1 MGSTLNKYSIS
12 HPKRKTEKA
21 TTTMARVSPKLRRV
35 RLGSKRRGNNPR
47 MLSVAK
53 PNTKAQRMGERVFF
67 FSEYWRKK
75 AMAGCRC
82 GKEVARGPRTGVV
95 AEVKSRSI

>member
-21 TTTMARVSPKLRRV
+21 TTTMARVSPKLRRG
-35 RLGSKRRGNNPR
+35 RLGSKRRGTNTK

-53 PNTKAQRMGERVFF
+53 PETQAQRMGERVFF
-67 FSEYWRKK
+67 FFQYWRNT
-75 AMAGCRC
+75 AMAGCRVE
-82 GKEVARGPRTGVV
+82 KEGARETTTRVV
-95 AEVKSRSI
+95 VEGMKR